1 MFFLMGNWQTSVSM
15 VIFHNT
21 HGISNYGIKSRDR
34 RSRHAVAAIRW
45 DSLFAARGVWK
56 APMPQP
62 EVCAVDSKTV
72 EGSKGREVS
81 AALTLL
87 DV

>member
-1 MFFLMGNWQTSVSM
+1 M
-15 VIFHNT
+15 V
-21 HGISNYGIKSRDR
+21 
-34 RSRHAVAAIRW
+34 AIRW
-45 DSLFAARGVWK
+45 DALFAARGVWK

-62 EVCAVDSKTV
+62 DLYAVDSKTV

-81 AALTLL
+81 AVLTLL